1 MYFAF
6 FCLEG
11 SLHHHSAQLA
21 SSSEPYLH
29 FQPYSP
35 WGLFLTILCH
45 IQNMK
50 GTLNSVPKL
59 HQYFLD
65 HFLLRPFK
73 ATLKSHRYK
82 RSPAHLRGWG
92 PSPLHLPSHANSLPS
107 HANTLTAQRE
117 RGAITDLNQIRL
129 FQLNVKE
136 TSQEVIIYM

>member
-73 ATLKSHRYK
+73 ATLKSATRGHLLTYGAEGPLPCTFPPVQIHFPPMQIHLQPRGK
-82 RSPAHLRGWG
+82 EAQLLTSTRSV
-92 PSPLHLPSHANSLPS
+92 SFN
-107 HANTLTAQRE
+107 
-117 RGAITDLNQIRL
+117 
-129 FQLNVKE
+129 
-136 TSQEVIIYM
+136 